1 MKKNEALIL
10 AKLYAGWIEECR
22 MVKSQNTVKTY
33 SETMNL
39 FMSFLEGK
47 GTNSKS
53 FCISSDL
60 SRDKIVPWIKWL
72 NEKKGCKPQSCN
84 ARLAAL
90 RSFLKY
96 VGEIDRSYMYL
107 YLEAKTIG
115 RMKVHRTKVEG
126 LSEKAIEALLKEPD
140 MNTKTGYRDAMLL
153 SLLYTTAARI
163 NEILSIK
170 IADLRIDSDAPYVM
184 ITGKG
189 EKNRP
194 AYLPKKLVKNLR
206 KYIKKFHGNQPSPD
220 NCLFYSRVKGKDV
233 KLTPEAID
241 KRLKQYAA
249 AINSKCQD
257 VPLGLHAHQFRHAR
271 ASHLLDNNV
280 ANIAQLSKL
289 MGHEQLSTTMIY
301 LDVTTNMKAKA
312 MMEMED
318 LKTKAIPRKWSNH
331 ETGLAELFRIDL

>member
-22 MVKSQNTVKTY
+22 IVKSKNTVKAY

-39 FMSFLEGK
+39 FMCFLEGK

-60 SRDKIVPWIKWL
+60 SRDKIVAWLKWL
-72 NEKKGCKPQSCN
+72 NEIKGCKPQSCN
-84 ARLAAL
+84 ARLTAL

-96 VGEIDRSYMYL
+96 VGEKDMSYMYL
-107 YLEAKTIG
+107 YLEIKAIG
-115 RMKVHRTKVEG
+115 RMKAHRTKVEG
-126 LSEKAIEALLKEPD
+126 LSEKAIETLLKEPD
-140 MNTKTGYRDAMLL
+140 MNTITGYRDAMLL

-170 IADLRIDSDAPYVM
+170 IVDLRIDTDSAYIM

-189 EKNRP
+189 EKNRS
-194 AYLPKKLVKNLR
+194 AYLPSRLVKNLR
-206 KYIKKFHGNQPSPD
+206 KYIKKFHGNQPCS
-220 NCLFYSRVKGKDV
+220 NNYLFYSRVKGKDS
-233 KLTPEAID
+233 KLTPEAIGR
-241 KRLKQYAA
+241 RLKQYATTA
-249 AINSKCQD
+249 SLKCQD

-271 ASHLLDNNV
+271 ATHLLENKV
-280 ANIAQLSKL
+280 VNIAQLSKL
-289 MGHEQLSTTMIY
+289 LGHEQLSTTMIY
-301 LDVTTNMKAKA
+301 LDITTNMKAKA

-318 LKTKAIPRKWSNH
+318 IKTKAIPRKWSNN
-331 ETGLAELFRIDL
+331 ETRLAELFKINL